1 MYGPIVSRVP
11 DAELEAKL
19 VYTRTTN
26 ALILITGDTCL
37 SFVQVRNDYNT
48 VVIISWVMV
57 VVFVL
62 NADYSKFIV
71 RNYDGTIM
79 SR

>member
-1 MYGPIVSRVP
+1 MSRVP

-19 VYTRTTN
+19 VYTRTTI

-48 VVIISWVMV
+48 VVIIS
-57 VVFVL
+57 
-62 NADYSKFIV
+62 
-71 RNYDGTIM
+71 
-79 SR
+79 